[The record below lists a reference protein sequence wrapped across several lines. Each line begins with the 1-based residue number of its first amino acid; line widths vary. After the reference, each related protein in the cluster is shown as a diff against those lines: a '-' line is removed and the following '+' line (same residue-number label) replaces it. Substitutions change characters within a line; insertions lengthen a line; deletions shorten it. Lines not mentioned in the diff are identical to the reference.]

1 MCGFGAL
8 HPLPAAAG
16 KTNGVDDR
24 HRQKGQQRR
33 GGRRL
38 PAGVRDELLPQAVT
52 LEHFLVLV
60 RIGASEVPQKSVP
73 PTDQHLQAA
82 AGGVVVLVGLQ
93 VLGEPLNTTG
103 EGADLNFGRSGV
115 RLMAT
120 SLFDLGFVFGGDGHI
135 SGPDWIRRLLLR
147 IGHCRGIRVWRQ
159 QGA

>member
-1 MCGFGAL
+1 MREFGAL

-24 HRQKGQQRR
+24 HRPKGQQRR

-73 PTDQHLQAA
+73 STDQHLQAA
-82 AGGVVVLVGLQ
+82 AGGVIVLVAL
-93 VLGEPLNTTG
+93 
-103 EGADLNFGRSGV
+103 A
-115 RLMAT
+115 
-120 SLFDLGFVFGGDGHI
+120 
-135 SGPDWIRRLLLR
+135 
-147 IGHCRGIRVWRQ
+147 
-159 QGA
+159 